1 LDNLINKIAVLRA
14 AVSRYVEA
22 AREFIASTNGKV
34 ILAAVL
40 LVAVAAYAHHHD
52 SAGKAE
58 LKAQVVAALQKQ
70 LATVECPTVTVREPI
85 EDTESKQRAAEL
97 ADRLSESEAAKAR
110 LQKKVSDYEKQLARK
125 PAKAGSFVL
134 SPADAR
140 GLSNVK

>member
-1 LDNLINKIAVLRA
+1 MDNLINKIAVLRA

-22 AREFIASTNGKV
+22 AREFIASTKGKV

-40 LVAVAAYAHHHD
+40 LAAVAAYAHHHG

-58 LKAQVVAALQKQ
+58 LKAQVAALQKQ
-70 LATVECPTVTVREPI
+70 LATVECPAVTVREPI
-85 EDTESKQRAAEL
+85 EDTESRQRADEL

-140 GLSNVK
+140 GLSNIH